1 MAETTIEAAARTTHF
16 ILAVLRGPRRDPR
29 CAGCIATF
37 VETANSYGFFSSP
50 TARVTAAATAAV
62 PALKFSIVLPTYN
75 EAAGIEQLIATVS
88 DIFRT
93 RGLDGEIIVVDD
105 NSPDGTGAIVD
116 ALADRYPVRCLHRPG
131 KMGLS
136 SGVIDGWK
144 FARPESDA
152 VGAMDADFSHDPKV
166 IPDMVAALASGTYGL
181 AIGSR
186 YVAGGGIQN
195 WPLKR
200 KITSL
205 VAIALA
211 KPLTPVRDI
220 TSGFFLVRRSALEGV
235 QLDPIGFK
243 IGLEVIAKA
252 HYGRVLE
259 VPYVFTDRVAGMSK
273 LNQGEIFN
281 YLRQLRRIYAAR
293 LLGRR

>member
-1 MAETTIEAAARTTHF
+1 MTT
-16 ILAVLRGPRRDPR
+16 L
-29 CAGCIATF
+29 
-37 VETANSYGFFSSP
+37 
-50 TARVTAAATAAV
+50 AATDPATTV
-62 PALKFSIVLPTYN
+62 PMPFSIVVPTYN
-75 EAAGIEQLIATVS
+75 EAAGIEQLITTLAGV
-88 DIFRT
+88 FAEHQ
-93 RGLDGEIIVVDD
+93 LDGEIIVVDD

-116 ALADRYPVRCLHRPG
+116 GLAAKYPVRCLHRPG

-144 FARPESDA
+144 FARHDSDA
-152 VGAMDADFSHDPKV
+152 VGAMDADFSHDVNALPA
-166 IPDMVAALASGTYGL
+166 MVAAVASGEYGL

-186 YVAGGGIQN
+186 YVPGGGIEN
-195 WPLKR
+195 WPLHR

-220 TSGFFLVRRSALEGV
+220 TSGFFLVRRGALEGV
-235 QLDPIGFK
+235 ELDPIGFK

-252 HYGRVLE
+252 HYGRALE
-259 VPYVFTDRVAGMSK
+259 VPYVFTDRVAGTSK

-281 YLRQLRRIYAAR
+281 YLRQLGRIYRAR
-293 LLGRR
+293 LFGRP

>member
-1 MAETTIEAAARTTHF
+1 MTTVASTVPAAGTTI
-16 ILAVLRGPRRDPR
+16 P
-29 CAGCIATF
+29 
-37 VETANSYGFFSSP
+37 
-50 TARVTAAATAAV
+50 
-62 PALKFSIVLPTYN
+62 FSIVVPTYN
-75 EAAGIEQLIATVS
+75 EAGGIEKLIATLTAV
-88 DIFRT
+88 FRSNW
-93 RGLDGEIIVVDD
+93 LDGEIIVVDD

-116 ALADRYPVRCLHRPG
+116 KLAETFPVRCLHRPG

-144 FARPESDA
+144 FARPESVA
-152 VGAMDADFSHDPKV
+152 VGAMDADFSHDANAIPK
-166 IPDMVAALASGTYGL
+166 MVAALASGEYGL

-186 YVAGGGIQN
+186 YVAGGGIEN
-195 WPLKR
+195 WPMKR

-235 QLDPIGFK
+235 VLDPIGFK

-252 HYGRVLE
+252 HYGRALE
-259 VPYVFTDRVAGMSK
+259 VPYVFTDRVAGTSK
-273 LNQGEIFN
+273 LNQAEIFN
-281 YLRQLRRIYAAR
+281 YLRQLGRIYRGR
-293 LLGRR
+293 LLGRA